1 MKCFSR
7 LTITPVVFAF
17 FYLPFPQ
24 TTDGH
29 YLDPGSGSII
39 IQVVIAVAVGG
50 LFAVKLFWY
59 RIKAF
64 LKSLFSRGREIERSE
79 K

>member
-1 MKCFSR
+1 MP
-7 LTITPVVFAF
+7 PVVFAF

-24 TTDGH
+24 TTNGH

-39 IQVVIAVAVGG
+39 IQVVIALTVGG
-50 LFAVKLFWY
+50 LFTVKLFWH
-59 RIKAF
+59 RIKSF
-64 LKSLFSRGREIERSE
+64 LRSLFSGGSEIERSE